1 MKPLVALTYE
11 ISSIYSRGHEDE
23 IQPDSAAGR
32 KWFHTMAGRD
42 ENGRQTARRHTT
54 GVSEEGKRHRR
65 ERSRGRTT
73 ISFVPES
80 IEMVYTLPHLE
91 NICHSYG

>member
-1 MKPLVALTYE
+1 MELLAALTHE

-54 GVSEEGKRHRR
+54 GVSEEGKTPA
-65 ERSRGRTT
+65 RTT
-73 ISFVPES
+73 VRAAAERYLVPTRS
-80 IEMVYTLPHLE
+80 GDACPHLE
-91 NICHSYG
+91 NICRSYG